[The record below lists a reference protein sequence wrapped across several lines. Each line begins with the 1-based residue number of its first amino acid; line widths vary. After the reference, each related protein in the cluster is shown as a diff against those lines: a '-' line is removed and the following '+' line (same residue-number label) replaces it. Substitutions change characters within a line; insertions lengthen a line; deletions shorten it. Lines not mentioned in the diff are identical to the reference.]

1 MLRIN
6 LLPIRQLKKRA
17 KAKNQIAVFCVVFLC
32 FVGILCFI
40 SLIQI
45 HKIKSIES
53 SITELTKEQQ
63 RLAPE
68 IAAVDKLKKD
78 KEELERKISIIHQLK
93 AESSLT
99 VHVLDQ
105 VANVVDNNRM
115 WLTSLSQQGNSLSLT
130 GIALD
135 NQTVADFMEKLKKS
149 SFIQGV
155 DLTSSSLR
163 KISDRNLKEFSLTCA
178 VAEPKQTQDPAI
190 TNGK

>member
-32 FVGILCFI
+32 LIVILFFG
-40 SLIQI
+40 SLLQM

-93 AESSLT
+93 AASSLT
-99 VHVLDQ
+99 VHVLDE

-115 WLTSLSQQGNSLSLT
+115 WLTSLSQEGSVLSLT

-135 NQTVADFMEKLKKS
+135 NQTVADFMDKLKKS

-155 DLTSSSLR
+155 ELTNSSLR

-178 VAEPKQTQDPAI
+178 VAQPTQTQDQAI
-190 TNGK
+190 INGK